1 MKNVLI
7 LAGAGSALLAVTI
20 TVRGDDELPKR
31 PGLARYEPM
40 MNRSPFAV
48 ATAVA
53 APAATSSFAK
63 DLYVANAAHSPNGD
77 LVTVASSTDKNL
89 KLYLTTEQ
97 PVDGYSISSI
107 QWSEQVGETKVTI
120 MKNGEF
126 ATIGFNEALLRAG
139 IAANAAASGMQQ
151 PMVPTPQNAQN
162 FQGGQAFT
170 GQTAGGI
177 KPAPIPTLPSPPPR
191 MRPVIPRVPQRQTPV
206 PEPDEDSL
214 EE

>member
-1 MKNVLI
+1 MKNMLI
-7 LAGAGSALLAVTI
+7 IAGAGSVLLALTI
-20 TVRGDDELPKR
+20 TLRGNDELPKR
-31 PGLARYEPM
+31 PEVARYEPM

-53 APAATSSFAK
+53 APAPTASFAK

-97 PVDGYSISSI
+97 PVDGYSISNI

-139 IAANAAASGMQQ
+139 IAANATAAGMQQ
-151 PMVPTPQNAQN
+151 PMVPTPPNTQN
-162 FQGGQAFT
+162 FQGGQAFN
-170 GQTAGGI
+170 GQTGAI

-191 MRPVIPRVPQRQTPV
+191 MRQVIPRVPQRQTPA
-206 PEPDEDSL
+206 PEPDEDSID
-214 EE
+214 E